1 MSPKYKAALQIELFS
16 WNTVDPYTLASSY
29 LAQFL
34 GHITLNI
41 FPKGPSKSLFAFR
54 TSKQVST
61 GDEGLIHPSLSL
73 AEQTTPCV

>member
-1 MSPKYKAALQIELFS
+1 
-16 WNTVDPYTLASSY
+16 
-29 LAQFL
+29 L